1 LIAVLILLTGT
12 FESIVTYTT
21 LGMIVFSTLTV
32 AGVILLRI
40 KSPKLE
46 RSYKAWGY
54 PITPILFIVANIWIT
69 YSVVVEKFDASMIGI
84 SIIASGLVVYYFLRQ
99 KPLK

>member
-1 LIAVLILLTGT
+1 MTPP
-12 FESIVTYTT
+12 
-21 LGMIVFSTLTV
+21 MIQALKKMSGVPDFAAMV

-54 PITPILFIVANIWIT
+54 PVTPILFIVANVWIT

-84 SIIASGLVVYYFLRQ
+84 SIIASGLVLYYFLRH
-99 KPLK
+99 KSLK